1 MGAKRK
7 PLPEPKVSHVTDLPK
22 TVEQVNKSDKNK
34 MFSVRTANARITEA
48 KKIDIPKKLFGSF
61 VYSEG
66 LTVFYGN
73 THAGKTAV
81 AMNIAEA
88 IASGKQLSEIPMEAE
103 PQRCVFFDF
112 ELSDKNFELKS
123 SEEYQNHYIYSD
135 NLITVTPD
143 LDKMDA
149 SQITAKF
156 IIDSIKSVVGQL
168 QAKVFFIDNISWL
181 EQNGL
186 ETSKEANKLMKELWV
201 LSRSGYAVVVL
212 AHTTKKYDS
221 DPMTLNTLAGS
232 AAVSRYLESCFAIN
246 WSAVD
251 KKKMRYIK
259 QLKNRWGEMEY
270 GADNVL
276 PILIGVDKKLT
287 FHKVQDLIIQKEDG
301 NGVKEDLDLTKEASH
316 LKTVMTV
323 GEREEFIKANVL
335 SGEMNQSDAARAVG
349 VSRQQI
355 SRDVKKL
362 SNGEFFDFDNQG
374 IEIKKP

>member
-7 PLPEPKVSHVTDLPK
+7 PLPKAKVSHVTELPK

-34 MFSVRTANARITEA
+34 IFSVRTANARITEA

-61 VYSEG
+61 IYSEG

-73 THAGKTAV
+73 THSGKTAV

-88 IASGKQLSEIPMEAE
+88 ITSGKQLSEIPMEAE
-103 PQRCVFFDF
+103 PQPCVFFDF

-135 NLITVTPD
+135 NLITVTPN
-143 LDKMDA
+143 LEKMDA

-156 IIDSIKSVVGQL
+156 IIDQIKSVVEQL

-181 EQNGL
+181 EQN
-186 ETSKEANKLMKELWV
+186 
-201 LSRSGYAVVVL
+201 
-212 AHTTKKYDS
+212 
-221 DPMTLNTLAGS
+221 
-232 AAVSRYLESCFAIN
+232 
-246 WSAVD
+246 
-251 KKKMRYIK
+251 
-259 QLKNRWGEMEY
+259 
-270 GADNVL
+270 
-276 PILIGVDKKLT
+276 
-287 FHKVQDLIIQKEDG
+287 
-301 NGVKEDLDLTKEASH
+301 
-316 LKTVMTV
+316 
-323 GEREEFIKANVL
+323 VL
-335 SGEMNQSDAARAVG
+335 SGEMNQSDAARDLG

-362 SNGEFFDFDNQG
+362 SNGDFFHFDNQG

>member
-7 PLPEPKVSHVTDLPK
+7 PLPKEKASHETVLPK
-22 TVEQVNKSDKNK
+22 TPEEVNKSDNNK

-88 IASGKQLSEIPMEAE
+88 IASGIELKEIPMEAD
-103 PQRCVFFDF
+103 PQLCVYFDF

-123 SEEYQNHYIYSD
+123 SDEYKDHYIYSD
-135 NLITVTPD
+135 NLIVVTPD

-149 SQITAKF
+149 AKITAEF
-156 IIDSIKSVVGQL
+156 IISSIKSVVEDLG
-168 QAKVFFIDNISWL
+168 AKVFFIDNISWL

-201 LSRSGYAVVVL
+201 LSRSGFAVIVL
-212 AHTTKKYDS
+212 AHTTKKNDS
-221 DPMTLNTLAGS
+221 EPMSLNSLAGS

-246 WSAVD
+246 WSIID

-270 GADNVL
+270 GSENVL
-276 PILIGVDKKLT
+276 PILIGVDQKLT
-287 FHKVQDLIIQKEDG
+287 FHKVTELIIQKDDG
-301 NGVKEDLDLTKEASH
+301 KDLDLQKESSH
-316 LKTVMTV
+316 LTEVMTV
-323 GEREEFIKANVL
+323 GEREEFVKANVL
-335 SGEMNQSDAARAVG
+335 SGEMSLRKAASLVNVHHETIR
-349 VSRQQI
+349 
-355 SRDVKKL
+355 RDVIKL
-362 SNGEFFDFDNQG
+362 NNL
-374 IEIKKP
+374 K